1 MAEYR
6 LKCFYKN
13 FLEGYTS
20 LPISSLFGK
29 RYIRGGISSHNGI
42 DIAVPVGTVLKA
54 PISGVVTE
62 NRVQDKRAGKYVT
75 IRHDISPEEGSGL
88 GFKVSLYVLM
98 MHLHS
103 VDERIRVGYVIKE
116 GERIGT
122 TGGDPKDQPNAGSSQ
137 GPHLHLE
144 VRFGG
149 REFANAV
156 DPLYYFLSNNL
167 VIEKET
173 KKVLN
178 NPEKNEKK
186 FFFQKD
192 LRHQNHYTYSP
203 REDITILSLTE
214 YEEEPKK
221 KKEKQKTTAKE
232 RLAPGIWQITKI
244 LIDSSVADK
253 QVLDAGISTQQGS
266 LLNYFKKVCQEPL
279 VEFMGDTFG
288 NQYYWIVRKPPYDKE
303 GFQKMID
310 LTMTYLPEKDVYSTS
325 LTWNNQGIYSWYR
338 YMPYADLFSQQ
349 LTTMIPAVF
358 FPEFASVWGSRPLCV
373 ESNYFNW
380 EFSGRHDTEK
390 PENSMNAD
398 RIWQNAIRDF
408 KFIIESNAYAPFT
421 RRGTITLVGNRK
433 IKRGTL
439 VCLSGEVFY
448 VDAVTNNFDVTANG
462 VIRTTTLQVS
472 RGMFKRYIDGYEKI
486 TSYKDHVTYSYFN
499 IIDFGKD
506 FKIENITAKN
516 WKSYVSKWK
525 VDIDNFG
532 FFMSRQQVYLEKM
545 QRKFATVKVD
555 DVETE
560 RIDIGLE
567 NGKYGTI
574 YSR

>member
-29 RYIRGGISSHNGI
+29 RDLGKGIVEHNGI
-42 DIAVPVGTVLKA
+42 DIAVPSGTVLKA
-54 PISGVVTE
+54 PVSGVVTE

-75 IRHDISPEEGSGL
+75 IRHDISPEKGSGF

-149 REFANAV
+149 HEFANAV

-186 FFFQKD
+186 FFLQKD
-192 LRHQNHYTYSP
+192 LRHQNQYTYSP
-203 REDITILSLTE
+203 RKDITIPSLTE

-266 LLNYFKKVCQEPL
+266 LINYFRKVCQEPL

-288 NQYYWIVRKPPYDKE
+288 NQYYWIVRKPPFDQE
-303 GFQKMID
+303 SILKMIE
-310 LTMTYLPEKDVYSTS
+310 LTRIIIPENQVISTN
-325 LTWNNQGIYSWYR
+325 LEWNNQGIYSWYR

-349 LTTMIPAVF
+349 LTAAIPAVF

-380 EFSGRHDTEK
+380 EFSGRHDTKK
-390 PENSMNAD
+390 PENGLNAD

-421 RRGTITLVGNRK
+421 RRGTITIVGDRR

-439 VCLSGEVFY
+439 VMLSGEVFY
-448 VDAVTNNFDVTANG
+448 VDSVTNSYDVSVNS
-462 VIRTTTLQVS
+462 VNRVTTLQVS
-472 RGMFKRYIDGYEKI
+472 RGMYYNFIKGNERTSFKGNM
-486 TSYKDHVTYSYFN
+486 SYFN

-506 FKIENITAKN
+506 FSIEKITAKN

-525 VDIDNFG
+525 VNIDNFG
-532 FFMSRQQVYLEKM
+532 FFMSKQQVFLEKI
-545 QRKFATVKVD
+545 KGHSASVD
-555 DVETE
+555 VGETE
-560 RIDIGLE
+560 HTGTQILLE
-567 NGKYGTI
+567 NNKWGTI
-574 YSR
+574 YSK